1 VILIKKHIIKNTLTL
16 KKVLF
21 IGLLSLIFNSNL
33 HAQLAGP
40 SSSWNTVIQS
50 DVYGDAIYENDAN
63 KEDLFGNATNPVL
76 QSAFNGNNIYFRVL
90 LNGEADQLDKDFKF
104 FIGIDAD
111 KDGDID
117 FFIHHKRKKDKSSN
131 TDSKHELKF
140 YPTGSDNQSKPST
153 TSWTNPYVRYRGNSD
168 DVYFFE
174 TDTGS
179 DLSSSGEDDHYYTFG
194 FPLSELQEFINS
206 DFPDFDETT
215 SINLIAFSAEGG
227 GSALNTVDRKD
238 ILGIDDTTIQS
249 GNGYNSSYSWTSLFI
264 TNSFAGFSGNGDN
277 TAPNLTQ
284 VTAITTPSN
293 NTIPSY
299 VFTPDEPE
307 TISTSKSQVSQLAL
321 LRQLEVIKQSH
332 LILYQKVL
340 IRVKPLQ

>member
-1 VILIKKHIIKNTLTL
+1 MILIKKHIIKNTLTL

-117 FFIHHKRKKDKSSN
+117 IFIGNNAKHGQYHLSQNSYFQENEKGKLFNSVIVPLVSN
-131 TDSKHELKF
+131 PQ
-140 YPTGSDNQSKPST
+140 YPC
-153 TSWTNPYVRYRGNSD
+153 
-168 DVYFFE
+168 
-174 TDTGS
+174 
-179 DLSSSGEDDHYYTFG
+179 
-194 FPLSELQEFINS
+194 
-206 DFPDFDETT
+206 
-215 SINLIAFSAEGG
+215 NL
-227 GSALNTVDRKD
+227 
-238 ILGIDDTTIQS
+238 
-249 GNGYNSSYSWTSLFI
+249 
-264 TNSFAGFSGNGDN
+264 
-277 TAPNLTQ
+277 
-284 VTAITTPSN
+284 
-293 NTIPSY
+293 
-299 VFTPDEPE
+299 
-307 TISTSKSQVSQLAL
+307 LAL
-321 LRQLEVIKQSH
+321 TITF
-332 LILYQKVL
+332 
-340 IRVKPLQ
+340 